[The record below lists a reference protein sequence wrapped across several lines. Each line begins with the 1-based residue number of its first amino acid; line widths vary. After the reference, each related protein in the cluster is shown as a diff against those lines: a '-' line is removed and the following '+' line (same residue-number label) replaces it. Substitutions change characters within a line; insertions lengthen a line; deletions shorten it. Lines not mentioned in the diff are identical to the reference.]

1 MQVLRQCCELCFAPN
16 TVSRFVRIFPRAA
29 LFFLV
34 LHIVILIITGKKFS
48 SVNIN
53 ILTYS
58 APVYVFV
65 NIHNK
70 NSVPKLHCTFID
82 LLKQKK
88 VCQLKE
94 SVCETA
100 WLMMHFIIFMPV
112 NASVSAPID
121 CICMKNQTKF
131 RTSICSSVYCTLP
144 RNIKNRGAD
153 GSSNFNK
160 IEIWTTK
167 IFLIFPIDFNVW
179 FYFSASNIVQD
190 LLLVC

>member
-1 MQVLRQCCELCFAPN
+1 MIFFAAFQNWESGAASMQVLRQCCELCFAPN

-88 VCQLKE
+88 VCQKKVYVRLHGWWCI
-94 SVCETA
+94 SLFSCQSMHLYQFLFIVYA
-100 WLMMHFIIFMPV
+100 WKIKLSLELPFAPRFIVRCLGI
-112 NASVSAPID
+112 
-121 CICMKNQTKF
+121 
-131 RTSICSSVYCTLP
+131 
-144 RNIKNRGAD
+144 
-153 GSSNFNK
+153 
-160 IEIWTTK
+160 
-167 IFLIFPIDFNVW
+167 
-179 FYFSASNIVQD
+179 
-190 LLLVC
+190 

>member
-88 VCQLKE
+88 VCQKK
-94 SVCETA
+94 VYACAETA

-131 RTSICSSVYCTLP
+131 RTSICSLVYCTLP
-144 RNIKNRGAD
+144 IG
-153 GSSNFNK
+153 
-160 IEIWTTK
+160 I
-167 IFLIFPIDFNVW
+167 
-179 FYFSASNIVQD
+179 
-190 LLLVC
+190 

>member
-1 MQVLRQCCELCFAPN
+1 MIFFAAFQNWESGAASMQVLRQCCGLCFAPN

-88 VCQLKE
+88 VCQKKVYVRLHGWWCI
-94 SVCETA
+94 SLFSCQS
-100 WLMMHFIIFMPV
+100 MHLY
-112 NASVSAPID
+112 
-121 CICMKNQTKF
+121 Q
-131 RTSICSSVYCTLP
+131 
-144 RNIKNRGAD
+144 
-153 GSSNFNK
+153 
-160 IEIWTTK
+160 
-167 IFLIFPIDFNVW
+167 
-179 FYFSASNIVQD
+179 
-190 LLLVC
+190 LLLIVYAWKIKLSLELPFAPRFIVRCLGI